1 MSQMMTVL
9 KDVFTQFWEE
19 RKERERQYIVIAVVI
34 LIFLLIYLVAIEPAM
49 TGRQELNK
57 LMPTLR
63 QQATEMKQMAQ
74 ELQALPRAEN
84 PDEVTRSLVDISL
97 SKDGLKAQS
106 LSVIDG
112 VVRVQFSSTSMAV
125 LQSWLLE
132 MQRSFGL
139 FVEEIKITAL
149 DEGLV
154 SASLTLR
161 QSINGR

>member
-1 MSQMMTVL
+1 
-9 KDVFTQFWEE
+9 
-19 RKERERQYIVIAVVI
+19 
-34 LIFLLIYLVAIEPAM
+34 
-49 TGRQELNK
+49 
-57 LMPTLR
+57 
-63 QQATEMKQMAQ
+63 MAQ